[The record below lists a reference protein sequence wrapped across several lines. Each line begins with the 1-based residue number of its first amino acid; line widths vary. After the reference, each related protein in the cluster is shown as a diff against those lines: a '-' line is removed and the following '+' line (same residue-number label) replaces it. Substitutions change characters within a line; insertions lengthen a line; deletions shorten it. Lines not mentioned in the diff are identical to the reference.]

1 MTVQF
6 DPTLLA
12 DATREAITGDQL
24 VYVVD
29 SSNIEARVLAWVA
42 GHNSLL
48 QQFRD
53 KEDVYIN
60 FATKVYQ
67 RPLTKKLN
75 PLERHVGKTCLV
87 EGTLV
92 LTQRGSIAIQDVL
105 PSDQLWDGIEWVS
118 HAGVIDQGMKEV
130 ISYDGITATPDHE
143 VFCTDGRI
151 RPLQQAQTAQ
161 VRLVQTGMGGQ
172 AVRFADCDFTADT
185 PRQRLS
191 LSDGPVRAE
200 RIGEMDLALQSRTW
214 SDNLTAAQR
223 CACFPSPCTAEGLRR
238 GSAEMHQPEQLPL
251 QQLRGPGDRVSLHN
265 SIGCSAEDSGCIGS
279 TAEGNGIGSPGQ
291 PRPLCNR
298 QSSLG
303 YAAGAGTEPQEHTV
317 GNVLRTADAD
327 PRLLQSIRD
336 SDSGQVCTP
345 RHDGR
350 ANTGAGQAGNPAEAQ
365 GVATNARLVRVYDI
379 ANAGPRFRYTAGD
392 KLVLNCVL
400 GLGFQVGWKKLQS
413 SLATNDQFP
422 MWVEEPE
429 CRHMVNLYRSDNSP
443 VVDYWAAAE
452 LAIYDMYQGNERQW
466 GALQIY
472 KNALIMPNGMALQY
486 PHLRPSEPDEQ
497 GRIGWEY
504 WNGKFFTNLYGG
516 KLTENIVQALSRIV
530 LFRQMLKIDTL
541 FQSYGGESRV
551 ALSVHDEVVSVG
563 PSFGAIYLGT
573 DATGKEMWSNTGGA
587 DELFAK
593 QVEIMRTPE
602 AWCMD
607 LPLDGEG
614 GFDFQYSK

>member
-6 DPTLLA
+6 DPTLIA

-75 PLERHVGKTCLV
+75 PLERHVGKTC
-87 EGTLV
+87 
-92 LTQRGSIAIQDVL
+92 
-105 PSDQLWDGIEWVS
+105 
-118 HAGVIDQGMKEV
+118 
-130 ISYDGITATPDHE
+130 
-143 VFCTDGRI
+143 
-151 RPLQQAQTAQ
+151 
-161 VRLVQTGMGGQ
+161 
-172 AVRFADCDFTADT
+172 
-185 PRQRLS
+185 
-191 LSDGPVRAE
+191 
-200 RIGEMDLALQSRTW
+200 
-214 SDNLTAAQR
+214 
-223 CACFPSPCTAEGLRR
+223 
-238 GSAEMHQPEQLPL
+238 
-251 QQLRGPGDRVSLHN
+251 
-265 SIGCSAEDSGCIGS
+265 
-279 TAEGNGIGSPGQ
+279 
-291 PRPLCNR
+291 
-298 QSSLG
+298 
-303 YAAGAGTEPQEHTV
+303 
-317 GNVLRTADAD
+317 
-327 PRLLQSIRD
+327 
-336 SDSGQVCTP
+336 
-345 RHDGR
+345 
-350 ANTGAGQAGNPAEAQ
+350 
-365 GVATNARLVRVYDI
+365 
-379 ANAGPRFRYTAGD
+379 
-392 KLVLNCVL
+392 VL

-413 SLATNDQFP
+413 SLATNDQHP
-422 MWVEEPE
+422 MWVEEGE

-452 LAIYDMYQGNERQW
+452 LAIFDMYKGNERQW
-466 GALQIY
+466 GALHIY

-497 GRIGWEY
+497 GRVGWEY

-541 FQSYGGESRV
+541 FQSVHPAARV

-563 PSFGAIYLGT
+563 PSFGALFLGL
-573 DATGKEMWSNTGGA
+573 DANGKEVWENTEGA
-587 DELFAK
+587 DALFD
-593 QVEIMRTPE
+593 QTVQIMRTPE
-602 AWCMD
+602 PWYLD

-614 GFDFQYSK
+614 GFAFEYSK

>member
-6 DPTLLA
+6 DPTLIA
-12 DATREAITGDQL
+12 DTTREAITGDQL

-42 GHNSLL
+42 GHQSLL

-75 PLERHVGKTCLV
+75 PLERHVGKT
-87 EGTLV
+87 
-92 LTQRGSIAIQDVL
+92 
-105 PSDQLWDGIEWVS
+105 
-118 HAGVIDQGMKEV
+118 
-130 ISYDGITATPDHE
+130 
-143 VFCTDGRI
+143 
-151 RPLQQAQTAQ
+151 
-161 VRLVQTGMGGQ
+161 
-172 AVRFADCDFTADT
+172 
-185 PRQRLS
+185 
-191 LSDGPVRAE
+191 
-200 RIGEMDLALQSRTW
+200 
-214 SDNLTAAQR
+214 
-223 CACFPSPCTAEGLRR
+223 
-238 GSAEMHQPEQLPL
+238 
-251 QQLRGPGDRVSLHN
+251 
-265 SIGCSAEDSGCIGS
+265 
-279 TAEGNGIGSPGQ
+279 
-291 PRPLCNR
+291 
-298 QSSLG
+298 
-303 YAAGAGTEPQEHTV
+303 
-317 GNVLRTADAD
+317 
-327 PRLLQSIRD
+327 
-336 SDSGQVCTP
+336 
-345 RHDGR
+345 
-350 ANTGAGQAGNPAEAQ
+350 
-365 GVATNARLVRVYDI
+365 
-379 ANAGPRFRYTAGD
+379 
-392 KLVLNCVL
+392 CVL

-452 LAIYDMYQGNERQW
+452 LAIYDMYQGNERKW

-530 LFRQMLKIDTL
+530 LFRQMLKIDAL
-541 FQSYGGESRV
+541 FQSIHPQARV

-563 PSFGAIYLGT
+563 PSFGAVYLGL
-573 DATGKEMWSNTGGA
+573 DAKGKEIWSNTDGA
-587 DELFAK
+587 DALFAK

-602 AWCMD
+602 PWCQD

>member
-6 DPTLLA
+6 DPTLIA
-12 DATREAITGDQL
+12 DAPREAITGDQL

-42 GHNSLL
+42 GHQSLL

-75 PLERHVGKTCLV
+75 PLERHVGKTC
-87 EGTLV
+87 
-92 LTQRGSIAIQDVL
+92 
-105 PSDQLWDGIEWVS
+105 
-118 HAGVIDQGMKEV
+118 
-130 ISYDGITATPDHE
+130 
-143 VFCTDGRI
+143 
-151 RPLQQAQTAQ
+151 
-161 VRLVQTGMGGQ
+161 
-172 AVRFADCDFTADT
+172 
-185 PRQRLS
+185 
-191 LSDGPVRAE
+191 
-200 RIGEMDLALQSRTW
+200 
-214 SDNLTAAQR
+214 
-223 CACFPSPCTAEGLRR
+223 
-238 GSAEMHQPEQLPL
+238 
-251 QQLRGPGDRVSLHN
+251 
-265 SIGCSAEDSGCIGS
+265 
-279 TAEGNGIGSPGQ
+279 
-291 PRPLCNR
+291 
-298 QSSLG
+298 
-303 YAAGAGTEPQEHTV
+303 
-317 GNVLRTADAD
+317 
-327 PRLLQSIRD
+327 
-336 SDSGQVCTP
+336 
-345 RHDGR
+345 
-350 ANTGAGQAGNPAEAQ
+350 
-365 GVATNARLVRVYDI
+365 
-379 ANAGPRFRYTAGD
+379 
-392 KLVLNCVL
+392 VL

-422 MWVEEPE
+422 MWVEEAD

-516 KLTENIVQALSRIV
+516 KLCLAKGTLVLTRAGWLPIEYVTAKTEVWDGAKWVYCDGNVYNGDKPVIELAGITMTADHEVLTNAGWKTASQSQGHNRAESGLPDGDGIHWQRWEEIPMASPVHLRAEQDVCSCGSSQVEKARLDSLLRMQERRDRIAAHDYARDVQAPSLLGMALNAGSLSATYASSVGQLRWTWHSGMQAVAGFLRSLLGGHGTNLPVGIDARTPGQRAPLRSEQLHVGWTQSPSQQPPQLGASRGPDHSGAVGTIGTVQVDPLVSVQPWLAIGQATVPVQSNQPVYDLINCGPNNRFVVRDGNGKPLIVHNCENIVQALSRIV

-541 FQSYGGESRV
+541 FGSYGGESRV

-563 PSFGAIYLGT
+563 PSFGALFLGL
-573 DATGKEMWSNTGGA
+573 DANGKEVWENTEGA
-587 DELFAK
+587 DALFDK
-593 QVEIMRTPE
+593 TVQIMRTPE
-602 AWCMD
+602 AWCHD

-614 GFDFQYSK
+614 GFAFEYSK